1 MKIAHLGADMDDPYI
16 VLGVQHNATDNEV
29 RLAWRNLMREHHPD
43 ALVAQGMPEDF
54 IEVATEKV
62 ATINA
67 AYATICKQRGLN

>member
-1 MKIAHLGADMDDPYI
+1 
-16 VLGVQHNATDNEV
+16 
-29 RLAWRNLMREHHPD
+29 MREHHPD

-67 AYATICKQRGLN
+67 AYDTICKQRGLN

>member
-1 MKIAHLGADMDDPYI
+1 MEGIGNPSY
-16 VLGVQHNATDNEV
+16 VLRHTDNEV

-67 AYATICKQRGLN
+67 AYDTICKQRGLN